1 MHKTIIFDMGETLV
15 HNIGMDFTKSLEYL
29 FESSKHCNVK
39 KDVFIEGGMKILNDI
54 FNERKELEFK
64 MIEYIKLLIDFY
76 ELVYDK
82 TIEELEEDF
91 AFKSCKIEFVENSL
105 QILQYFKNKNYQL
118 ILLSNTSF
126 SRNVV
131 VKMLDKMVDFFEHII
146 VSSETVF
153 RKPNKYIFEL
163 GIKLSKNS
171 IENIYYIG
179 NDYYYDVFGSSNS
192 NINSIWFNEKK
203 LEKNNKYNVKKYI
216 EIRDFIELINMNF

>member
-105 QILQYFKNKNYQL
+105 QILQYFINKNYQL

-163 GIKLSKNS
+163 GIKFSKNS

-216 EIRDFIELINMNF
+216 EIRDFVELINMNF

>member
-39 KDVFIEGGMKILNDI
+39 KDVFIKNGMKILNDI

-91 AFKSCKIEFVENSL
+91 AFKYCKIEFVENSL
-105 QILQYFKNKNYQL
+105 QILQYFKNKNYTRFL
-118 ILLSNTSF
+118 RRNITSLSIRGGHFAN
-126 SRNVV
+126 
-131 VKMLDKMVDFFEHII
+131 L
-146 VSSETVF
+146 
-153 RKPNKYIFEL
+153 
-163 GIKLSKNS
+163 
-171 IENIYYIG
+171 
-179 NDYYYDVFGSSNS
+179 VFGFWGTTTCF
-192 NINSIWFNEKK
+192 ITR
-203 LEKNNKYNVKKYI
+203 YI
-216 EIRDFIELINMNF
+216 

>member
-15 HNIGMDFTKSLEYL
+15 HNIDMDFTKSLEYL

-76 ELVYDK
+76 DLVYDK

-163 GIKLSKNS
+163 GIKFSKNS

-216 EIRDFIELINMNF
+216 EIRDFVELINMNF

>member
-15 HNIGMDFTKSLEYL
+15 HNIDMDFTKSLEYL

-131 VKMLDKMVDFFEHII
+131 VKMLDKMVDFFEYII

-216 EIRDFIELINMNF
+216 EIRDFVELINMNF

>member
-15 HNIGMDFTKSLEYL
+15 HNISMDFTKSLEYL

>member
-29 FESSKHCNVK
+29 FETSKHCNVK

>member
-15 HNIGMDFTKSLEYL
+15 HNIDMDFTKSLEYL

-163 GIKLSKNS
+163 GIKFSKNS

-216 EIRDFIELINMNF
+216 EIRDFVELINMNF

>member
-15 HNIGMDFTKSLEYL
+15 HNIDMDFTKSLEYL

-105 QILQYFKNKNYQL
+105 QILQYFINKNYQL

-163 GIKLSKNS
+163 GIKFSKNS

-216 EIRDFIELINMNF
+216 EIRDFVELINMNF

>member
-39 KDVFIEGGMKILNDI
+39 KDVFIENGMKILNDI

-163 GIKLSKNS
+163 GIKFSKNS

-216 EIRDFIELINMNF
+216 EIRDFVELINMNF